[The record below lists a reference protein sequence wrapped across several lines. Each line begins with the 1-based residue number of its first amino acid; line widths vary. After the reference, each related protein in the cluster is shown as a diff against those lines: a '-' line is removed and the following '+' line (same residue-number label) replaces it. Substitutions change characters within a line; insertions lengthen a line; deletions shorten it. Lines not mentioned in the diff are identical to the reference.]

1 MRQKA
6 ANRNPDEYYFAMTKG
21 KVDGM
26 SGRNTG
32 RHEKTE
38 EARRQEM
45 IEKGLGDDA
54 VRIMKDQDLAYV
66 RMQRLMD
73 RRKVEKLQSSL
84 HYLEGVGSHRIDEED
99 GGDSS
104 TGRGVKKIVGKKRKH
119 TLFIEGEEKDVE
131 DFNVAKHFDTI
142 PELMG
147 RSFNRPRIEALE
159 RDAMRKLG
167 KKISTK
173 DLEDDYYNDN
183 DDSDEEGNPKKQKMP
198 TEKQLLKQKKSQ
210 KRLEKQ
216 IARSR
221 SAAYTEMELRN
232 ERLAKLQSAEA
243 HLVVEKNCGAKGRK
257 RKVAGKEGG
266 AEDGKPAVYKWRRK
280 RAK

>member
-1 MRQKA
+1 MSSLRNAVKRVTHKERSQPQSRSHLGLLEKSKDYRLRSKDYHNKQSRLSAMRQKA

-26 SGRNTG
+26 
-32 RHEKTE
+32 
-38 EARRQEM
+38 RQEM

-73 RRKVEKLQSSL
+73 GRKVEKLQSSL
-84 HYLEGVGSHRIDEED
+84 HYLEG
-99 GGDSS
+99 
-104 TGRGVKKIVGKKRKH
+104 KIVGKKRKH

-159 RDAMRKLG
+159 RDAM
-167 KKISTK
+167 
-173 DLEDDYYNDN
+173 
-183 DDSDEEGNPKKQKMP
+183 
-198 TEKQLLKQKKSQ
+198 
-210 KRLEKQ
+210 
-216 IARSR
+216 
-221 SAAYTEMELRN
+221 
-232 ERLAKLQSAEA
+232 
-243 HLVVEKNCGAKGRK
+243 
-257 RKVAGKEGG
+257 
-266 AEDGKPAVYKWRRK
+266 
-280 RAK
+280 